1 MQRSREAAG
10 LTASLKTRRNPM
22 FIEQRQVGQM
32 AVFAYLVGD
41 EQSGEAL
48 VIDPAE
54 EIDNLVQAAEKR
66 GVTIRSIVN
75 THGHVDHTGGNLE
88 MKERTGATIII
99 HEDDADMLVSTP
111 AAMLRMFGAKPSPPA
126 DRTVRDG
133 DFIDVGGIR
142 LQVIHTP
149 GHSPGSMVLLLDGYV
164 FTGDTLFVEA
174 VGRTD
179 LPGGSGEVMFESIQQ
194 RICTLP
200 DETVVLPGHNYGSMP
215 TSTIAHEKRFN
226 PFLR

>member
-1 MQRSREAAG
+1 
-10 LTASLKTRRNPM
+10 
-22 FIEQRQVGQM
+22 M

-41 EQSGEAL
+41 EKSGEAL
-48 VIDPAE
+48 VIDPAADTDG
-54 EIDNLVQAAEKR
+54 IIAAAEKSK
-66 GVTIRSIVN
+66 VSIQYIVN
-75 THGHVDHTGGNLE
+75 THGHVDHIGGNE
-88 MKERTGATIII
+88 DMKKRTGATIVI

-111 AAMLRMFGAKPSPPA
+111 QAMLMMFGGKASPPA

-133 DFIDVGGIR
+133 DDIQVGGLR
-142 LQVIHTP
+142 LRVIHTP
-149 GHSPGSMVLLLDGYV
+149 GHSPGSMVLLLDGYA

-179 LPGGSGEVMFESIQQ
+179 LPGGSGEVMFDSIQ
-194 RICTLP
+194 RKLCTLP

-215 TSTIAHEKRFN
+215 TSTIGHEKQYN

>member
-1 MQRSREAAG
+1 
-10 LTASLKTRRNPM
+10 M

-41 EQSGEAL
+41 EKSGDAL
-48 VIDPAE
+48 VIDPAADTDG
-54 EIDNLVQAAEKR
+54 IIAAAEQNK
-66 GVTIRSIVN
+66 VTIRYIVN
-75 THGHVDHTGGNLE
+75 THGHVDHIGGNVD
-88 MKERTGATIII
+88 MKKKTGAKIII
-99 HEDDADMLVSTP
+99 HEDDAEMLVSTP
-111 AAMLRMFGAKPSPPA
+111 EAMLRMFGGKASPPA

-133 DFIDVGGIR
+133 D
-142 LQVIHTP
+142 VIEIGEVKLRVLHTP
-149 GHSPGSMVLLLDGYV
+149 GHSPGSVVLLLDNFA

-179 LPGGSGEVMFESIQQ
+179 LPGGSGEVMFDSIQKKL
-194 RICTLP
+194 CTLP

-215 TSTIAHEKRFN
+215 TSTIGHEKQCN

>member
-1 MQRSREAAG
+1 
-10 LTASLKTRRNPM
+10 M

-41 EQSGEAL
+41 KESGEAL
-48 VIDPAE
+48 VIDPAA
-54 EIDNLVQAAEKR
+54 DTDWLLKVAEKNR
-66 GVTIRSIVN
+66 VKIKYIVN
-75 THGHVDHTGGNLE
+75 THGHVDHIGGNVD
-88 MKERTGATIII
+88 MKEKTGAAIII
-99 HEDDADMLVSTP
+99 HEDDAEMLVSTP
-111 AAMLRMFGAKPSPPA
+111 VAMLRMFGGKASPPA

-133 DFIDVGGIR
+133 DLIEVGGIR
-142 LQVIHTP
+142 LRVLHTP
-149 GHSPGSMVLLLDGYV
+149 GHSPGSIVLLLDRYA

-179 LPGGSGEVMFESIQQ
+179 LPGGSGEVMFDSIQKKL
-194 RICTLP
+194 CTLP

-215 TSTIAHEKRFN
+215 TSTIGHEKQFN

>member
-1 MQRSREAAG
+1 
-10 LTASLKTRRNPM
+10 M

-41 EQSGEAL
+41 KESGEAL
-48 VIDPAE
+48 VIDPAA
-54 EIDNLVQAAEKR
+54 DTDWLLKVAEKNR
-66 GVTIRSIVN
+66 VKIKYIVN
-75 THGHVDHTGGNLE
+75 THGHVDHIGGNVD
-88 MKERTGATIII
+88 MKEKTGAAIII
-99 HEDDADMLVSTP
+99 HEDDAEMLVSTP
-111 AAMLRMFGAKPSPPA
+111 VAMLRMFGGKASPPA

-133 DFIDVGGIR
+133 DLIEVGGIR
-142 LQVIHTP
+142 LRVLHTP
-149 GHSPGSMVLLLDGYV
+149 GHSPGSIVLLLDGYA

-179 LPGGSGEVMFESIQQ
+179 LPGGSGEVMFDSIQKKL
-194 RICTLP
+194 CTLP

-215 TSTIAHEKRFN
+215 TSTIGHEKQFN

>member
-1 MQRSREAAG
+1 
-10 LTASLKTRRNPM
+10 M

-41 EQSGEAL
+41 EEKGEAL
-48 VIDPAE
+48 VIDPAADTDE
-54 EIDNLVQAAEKR
+54 LIKVAEKNK
-66 GVTIRSIVN
+66 VKIKYIVN
-75 THGHVDHTGGNLE
+75 THGHVDHIGGNVD
-88 MKERTGATIII
+88 MKEKTGAAIII
-99 HEDDADMLVSTP
+99 HEDDAEMLVSTP
-111 AAMLRMFGAKPSPPA
+111 MAMLRMFGGKASPPA

-133 DFIDVGGIR
+133 DLIEVGGLR
-142 LQVIHTP
+142 LRVLHTP
-149 GHSPGSMVLLLDGYV
+149 GHSPGSMVLLLDGYA

-179 LPGGSGEVMFESIQQ
+179 LPGGSGEVMFDSIQKKL
-194 RICTLP
+194 CTLP

-215 TSTIAHEKRFN
+215 TSTIGHEKQFN